1 VAIDSLFIDSTEIK
15 NDTQLAFQEHK
26 VQELISKQIDLEYGV
41 SDILTIITLLVALGA
56 MMVALVGNRISSL
69 SNLKTND
76 VYSIAIAATI
86 LAGCLGYG
94 IYAEYKKRTDRV
106 SIQTQIT
113 QTIYA
118 IRSYHKGKAGQ

>member
-1 VAIDSLFIDSTEIK
+1 VPTDSLFINTTEIK

-26 VQELISKQIDLEYGV
+26 VQELIGKQINLEYGV

-56 MMVALVGNRISSL
+56 MMVALVANSISL
-69 SNLKTND
+69 SELKTNH
-76 VYSIAIAATI
+76 VYSTAIAVTI
-86 LAGCLGYG
+86 LVGCLGYG

-118 IRSYHKGKAGQ
+118 IQSYSKEKAAQ

>member
-1 VAIDSLFIDSTEIK
+1 MAIDSLFIDSTEIK

-41 SDILTIITLLVALGA
+41 SDILTIITLL
-56 MMVALVGNRISSL
+56 VALVGNRISSL